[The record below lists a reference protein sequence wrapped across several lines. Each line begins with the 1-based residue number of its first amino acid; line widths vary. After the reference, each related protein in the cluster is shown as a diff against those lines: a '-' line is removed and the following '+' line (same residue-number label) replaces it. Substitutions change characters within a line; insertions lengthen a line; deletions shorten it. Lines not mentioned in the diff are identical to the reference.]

1 MRFQASITADDTTMT
16 VINKQDAITEGML
29 ITAYNLYTGTGDHT
43 LDLKSTYTT
52 LNVENGVKG
61 GWYAGKEGTYC
72 GSIVNIQKE
81 NYIRKFMARAY
92 VKIKYSDN
100 TEEVIYS
107 DVSNEPRTVRQV
119 AKAYIAD
126 SNSNYGSLAE
136 ANKTLVDSFATA
148 EGEEY

>member
-1 MRFQASITADDTTMT
+1 MYK
-16 VINKQDAITEGML
+16 V
-29 ITAYNLYTGTGDHT
+29 Y
-43 LDLKSTYTT
+43 LKP
-52 LNVENGVKG
+52 
-61 GWYAGKEGTYC
+61 GKEESLKRFHPWIFSGAIARFD
-72 GSIVNIQKE
+72 GE
-81 NYIRKFMARAY
+81 PEEGEEFMARAY

>member
-72 GSIVNIQKE
+72 GSIVNIQK
-81 NYIRKFMARAY
+81 
-92 VKIKYSDN
+92 KIIL
-100 TEEVIYS
+100 E
-107 DVSNEPRTVRQV
+107 
-119 AKAYIAD
+119 
-126 SNSNYGSLAE
+126 SLWQE
-136 ANKTLVDSFATA
+136 HTLRLNILIIQKKLFIQMYQMNL
-148 EGEEY
+148 EL